1 VSETRSETP
10 SVVDRT
16 RRVDAG
22 APVVALHFLDDTA
35 VFVLGEAALL
45 LAPRTGD
52 ARRITAHGGAIL
64 SAASDGE
71 RVITGGDDGMVVATD
86 TGGETR
92 AIATDAKRRWIDQV
106 AAGPNSAIAWS
117 AGKQAFARARDDT
130 ERSLEVPSTVGGLAF
145 LPKGFRLA
153 IAHYNG
159 VTLWFPNTEAAPE
172 TLAWKGSHL
181 GARVSADGRFL
192 VTAMQ
197 EPTLHGWRLADRKD
211 MRMQGYAARVRSLD
225 FTADGKWLAT
235 SGTSQLILWPFQGKD
250 GPMGK
255 TPRTL
260 APTKAQVDAVACHPN
275 EAIVAAGYSDGLVLI
290 VRVDDGA
297 EILAKKP
304 GEAAVTAMAWSADGR
319 QLAWGTE
326 AGEAGVVNLA

>member
-1 VSETRSETP
+1 VTGTHDSIP

-16 RRVDAG
+16 RRVDVG

-35 VFVLGEAALL
+35 VFVLGEEALL

-52 ARRITAHGGAIL
+52 ARRIAVHEGAIL
-64 SAASDGE
+64 SAASDGG
-71 RVITGGDDGMVVATD
+71 RLITGGDDGKVVATD
-86 TGGETR
+86 VGGETR
-92 AIATDAKRRWIDQV
+92 VISADARRRWIDHV
-106 AAGPNSAIAWS
+106 AAGPNGALAWS
-117 AGKQAFARARDDT
+117 AGKQAFARAGDAT
-130 ERSLEVPSTVGGLAF
+130 ERNLEVPSTVGGLAF

-255 TPRTL
+255 TPRAL
-260 APTKAQVDAVACHPN
+260 APTKTQIDAVACHPK

-297 EILAKKP
+297 EILAKAP
-304 GEAAVTAMAWSADGR
+304 GEAAVTAMAWSADGK

-326 AGEAGVVNLA
+326 AGEAGVVDL